1 MFFAN
6 LTLLEFL
13 GLFAL
18 AGGATVALYLLTRTR
33 RRFVVSTLKFWR
45 DAGRTPE
52 QAHRRRIDQ
61 PWSLLMQLL
70 AIALL
75 LLALA
80 QPRLGKPDTSGRDH
94 VLLMDTSAWMGAR
107 QANGTLEGEAI
118 RQALGWVR
126 NLPAQDRVMV
136 VRAAALATPAT
147 PFESDRGK
155 IEAAIRASRPGADAL
170 DIEQAFSLAT
180 QAQRLEA
187 RQPGEI
193 VYAGASRV
201 AARDPETIA
210 APPNLRVLPVE
221 ASVDNVGFT
230 RLWLRR
236 AEGQPDLWQ
245 VYVSARNY
253 GRRARTVPVTLALG
267 GGVIASR
274 AMDLPAN
281 GEATATIE
289 VRTRAA
295 GWLEARLDARDAID
309 ADNTARIEIPAQ
321 PALRVAVYTPQP
333 ELLRP
338 LLAADKRV
346 EPRFLGFA
354 QYSPDPADIDLIVLD
369 RFAPPEPPKKPAI
382 WIQPP
387 AAASPI
393 PAHASQGTL
402 ELVRWNASHPLGAG
416 LRARDFRLTQALLL
430 TPGRGDVAVAEATG
444 GALIAARTAAPRA
457 VVLGF
462 HPVLSPM
469 RYEVT
474 APLLMANIYHWMA
487 PEVFMRREVLTDSP
501 GSISV
506 EMDETPDPQAVRVL
520 DEQGAALPF
529 TVDGRTVRF
538 FAPEPGTVR
547 VGAGSLE
554 RVFSLSL
561 PSLGESQWE
570 APATAGRGPGSPQ
583 PSTPL
588 PKEMWRW
595 LAVAGAALLAAEW
608 WIYGRKRTL
617 DPLHMK
623 VATALKAA
631 AVIAALVSVFEP
643 AMGVREQ
650 KMSVTV
656 LVDTSASVPG
666 ADLAKASTIARQIEG
681 DRGRN
686 LVRVLP
692 FARGVRSLD
701 VAESAGGLKL
711 QRTAG
716 EGGRATSLEAAIR
729 ESVTTLPTGLV
740 PRLVLISDGRETLG
754 SAARAAH
761 QARQLGIPVDTYAL
775 AGRAEPRLKL
785 LALRAPAVA
794 FTGEKAPVELVV
806 ESPEAADGELEILAE
821 GKTLGRRPVK
831 LEPGVNQ
838 LRITASIATAGAIDL
853 SGVLRAG
860 ALGEL
865 RFEQA
870 VSLRRPRVLYA
881 SMDAKGQGMEQ
892 QLLQAMATAQFEV
905 KTDADVRTARLDD
918 YQLIVLNNY
927 DMESLP
933 LARKT
938 EFERYVQ
945 RGGGLLVIGGERNIY
960 VEKKDK
966 TLDALD
972 RALPATIAPPRSPE
986 GTSVVLI
993 VDKSSSME
1001 GRKMELARIAAIG
1014 VVDNLRP
1021 IDYVGVLIFD
1031 NSHQWAVPL
1040 RRAEDKMLIKRLIA
1054 GITPDGGTQIAPALS
1069 EAYNR
1074 MTRATGAYKHIVL
1087 LTDGISEEGNSM
1099 EVATAAAQL
1108 RITISTVGLGQDVN
1122 KAYLEKVAATAKGKS
1137 YVLTDPSGLEQILLK
1152 DVMEHTGSTTVEKT
1166 IKPIV
1171 KKQAEI
1177 LQNVGIEQAP
1187 ALKGYV
1193 RFDAKPQAD
1202 TILTVIGEENRED
1215 PLLARWQYGLGRTAV
1230 FSSDAKAR
1238 WAEAWIGWP
1247 GYDRF
1252 WTNVLRDLLPHAQ
1265 SGESTLTHDPANG
1278 QLIAEYRLASHVTE
1292 PAKLPALYVIGPDGF
1307 QKALEVK
1314 KAGDGFYR
1322 AVAPIG
1328 ARQGLFRVRPLEE
1341 SRAFPEIGIYLPE
1354 PELST
1359 YGSNP
1364 QLLQQIAGYTGG
1376 LFNPAPGDV
1385 FNAGG
1390 RSVPSSL
1397 RLWPGLLGLAVLL
1410 NFAELAW
1417 RKLRRA

>member
-6 LTLLEFL
+6 LSLLEFF

-18 AGGATVALYLLTRTR
+18 AGGATLALYLLTRTR
-33 RRFVVSTLKFWR
+33 HRFVVSSLKFWH
-45 DAGRTPE
+45 DAGRVPE
-52 QAHRRRIDQ
+52 QARRKRIDQ

-75 LLALA
+75 LLAMA
-80 QPRLGKPDTSGRDH
+80 QPRLGKPDASGRDH

-107 QANGTLEGEAI
+107 TANGTLEGEAV

-147 PFESDRGK
+147 AFESDRGK
-155 IEAAIRASRPGADAL
+155 VEAAIRASRPGADAL

-180 QAQRLEA
+180 QAQRLDA

-193 VYAGASRV
+193 AYAGASRV
-201 AARDPETIA
+201 SVRDPETIA
-210 APPNLRVLPVE
+210 APANLRVLPVE
-221 ASVDNVGFT
+221 TPVENIGFT

-236 AEGQPDLWQ
+236 SEGRPDLWQ

-253 GRRARTVPVTLALG
+253 GRQARTAPMTLALG
-267 GGVIASR
+267 GAVIASR
-274 AMDLPAN
+274 AMDLPAG
-281 GEATATIE
+281 GEATATVE

-295 GWLEARLDARDAID
+295 GWIEARLDARDALES
-309 ADNTARIEIPAQ
+309 DNAARLEIPAQ
-321 PALRVAVYTPQP
+321 PALRVAVYSPQP
-333 ELLRP
+333 DLLRA
-338 LLAADKRV
+338 LLASDKRV
-346 EPRFLGFA
+346 EPRFLGFS
-354 QYSPDPADIDLIVLD
+354 QYAPEPADTDLIVLD
-369 RFAPPEPPKKPAI
+369 RFAPPQPPRKPSI

-387 AAASPI
+387 ADASPI
-393 PAHASQGTL
+393 PARAGQGTL
-402 ELVRWNASHPLGAG
+402 ELAHWNASHPLGAG
-416 LRARDFRLTQALLL
+416 LRARDFKLDQALLL
-430 TPGRGDVAVAEATG
+430 TPGKGDIAVAEAAG

-462 HPVLSPM
+462 HPMLSPM

-474 APLLMANIYHWMA
+474 APLLMANIYHWIA
-487 PEVFMRREVLTDSP
+487 PEVFMRREVLTGSP

-554 RVFSLSL
+554 HVFSLSL
-561 PSLGESQWE
+561 PSLGESVWQ
-570 APATAGRGPGSPQ
+570 APAGAGRGPGSPQ
-583 PSTPL
+583 PSAPM
-588 PKEMWRW
+588 PKEIWQW
-595 LAVAGAALLAAEW
+595 LAVAGAALLALEW

-617 DPLHMK
+617 DSLHLK
-623 VATALKAA
+623 AGAALKIAAIAA
-631 AVIAALVSVFEP
+631 ALISVFEP
-643 AMGVREQ
+643 AMGVRER

-666 ADLAKASTIARQIEG
+666 EDLATASAMARRIQSES
-681 DRGRN
+681 GRN

-701 VAESAGGLKL
+701 IAESAGGLNL

-716 EGGRATSLEAAIR
+716 EGGRATNLEAAIR
-729 ESVTTLPTGLV
+729 ESVTTLPAGLV
-740 PRLVLISDGRETLG
+740 PKLVLISDGRETLG

-761 QARQLGIPVDTYAL
+761 QARQLGIPVDTYSL

-785 LALRAPAVA
+785 QALRAPAVA
-794 FTGEKAPVELVV
+794 FTGEKAPVELLV

-831 LEPGVNQ
+831 LEPGLNQ

-853 SGVLRAG
+853 SGILRAG

-881 SMDAKGQGMEQ
+881 SMDARGQAMET
-892 QLLQAMATAQFEV
+892 QLLQTLGSAQFEV
-905 KTDADVRTARLDD
+905 RTDADVRTARLDD
-918 YQLIVLNNY
+918 YQIVVLNNY
-927 DMESLP
+927 DMESLS
-933 LARKT
+933 ADRKT
-938 EFERYVQ
+938 ELERYVQ

-972 RALPATIAPPRSPE
+972 RALPATVAPPRSPE

-1021 IDYVGVLIFD
+1021 IDHVGVLIFD

-1054 GITPDGGTQIAPALS
+1054 GITPDGGTQIAPALA
-1069 EAYNR
+1069 EAFNR
-1074 MTRATGAYKHIVL
+1074 MSRAAGVYKHIVL

-1099 EVATAAAQL
+1099 EIAAAALQAKV
-1108 RITISTVGLGQDVN
+1108 TISTVGLGQDVN
-1122 KAYLEKVAATAKGKS
+1122 KAYLEKVASIAKGKS

-1152 DVMEHTGSTTVEKT
+1152 DVMEHTGSTTVEK
-1166 IKPIV
+1166 PIQARV
-1171 KKQAEI
+1171 KMQAEI
-1177 LQNVGIEQAP
+1177 LQSVGIEQAP

-1193 RFDAKPQAD
+1193 RFEAKPRAD
-1202 TILTVIGEENRED
+1202 TILAVDGEDGKQD
-1215 PLLARWQYGLGRTAV
+1215 PLLSRWQYGLGRTAV
-1230 FSSDAKAR
+1230 FASDAKAR
-1238 WAEAWIGWP
+1238 WAESWIGWA
-1247 GYDRF
+1247 GYDKF

-1265 SGESTLTHDPANG
+1265 SGEATLTHDPANG
-1278 QLIAEYRLASHVTE
+1278 QLIAEYRLAGHVAE
-1292 PAKLPALYVIGPDGF
+1292 PARPPSLYVIGPDGF
-1307 QKALEVK
+1307 RKAIEAK

-1364 QLLQQIAGYTGG
+1364 QLLRQIAGYTGG
-1376 LFNPAPGDV
+1376 LFNPAPEAV

-1390 RSVPSSL
+1390 RWVPSSL
-1397 RLWPGLLGLAVLL
+1397 RLWPGLLALALLL
-1410 NFAELAW
+1410 NLGELAW
-1417 RKLRRA
+1417 RKLRKT